1 MSIASEP
8 AHVTLEQLLSSDA
21 RGRFELVDGQLDEVN
36 VSNLSVD
43 VGAQLLALLVAY
55 CRIHKLGRVFG
66 ADSYYQCFPQ
76 GERMARKP
84 DASFLAQ
91 DRLPPD
97 WMEQGYF
104 SIAPDLVVEVLSTN
118 DTAYEIDRKITD
130 YLSVGV
136 RLIWEV
142 NPVER
147 TVMVHRL
154 DGTVQKLHDQDPLS
168 GENVIPGFQ
177 CKVADFLP

>member
-1 MSIASEP
+1 MSIAPEQSQI
-8 AHVTLEQLLSSDA
+8 TLEQLLASDA
-21 RGRFELVDGQLDEVN
+21 RGRFELIDGQLEEVN

-43 VGAQLLALLVAY
+43 VTTQVLALLVAY
-55 CRIHKLGRVFG
+55 CRVHNVGRAFG
-66 ADSYYQCFPQ
+66 ADCYYQCFP
-76 GERMARKP
+76 EADRKARKP
-84 DASFLAQ
+84 DASFIVEA
-91 DRLPPD
+91 RLPPD
-97 WMEQGYF
+97 WMDQGYF
-104 SIAPDLVVEVLSTN
+104 TIAPDLVVEVLSTH
-118 DTAYEIDRKITD
+118 DTAYEVDRKIAD

-154 DGTVQKLHDQDPLS
+154 DGSVQKLHDQDQLS
-168 GENVIPGFQ
+168 GESVIPGFQ

>member
-8 AHVTLEQLLSSDA
+8 GQVTLEQLLASDA
-21 RGRFELVDGQLDEVN
+21 RGRFELVDGQLEEVN
-36 VSNLSVD
+36 VSNLSVV
-43 VGAQLLALLVAY
+43 VGASLLVRLTVF
-55 CRIHKLGRVFG
+55 CKEHTLGEVLG

-76 GERMARKP
+76 GIRKARKP
-84 DASFLAQ
+84 DVSFISHP
-91 DRLPPD
+91 RLPAD
-97 WMEQGYF
+97 WLEAGF
-104 SIAPDLVVEVLSTN
+104 FTIAPDLVVEVLSTN
-118 DTAYEIDRKITD
+118 DTAYEVDRKITD

-154 DGTVQKLHDQDPLS
+154 DGTVQKLHDQDPLR